1 MGLTSRYIL
10 RMPTSI
16 NGNVRL
22 TYGNHNHN
30 ETFKGKSSGYS
41 RTNPTAKYAAGGA
54 RAVVVGAA
62 LDKGTMGSSDPQGLL
77 MIKNVNTSGSLFVS
91 LDGGNNW
98 DIKIPAGF
106 VNLISVGPDHDAYVK
121 TGVATQTSLGVAS
134 VTIAGLITFDAA
146 VTTAG
151 TYLMTPTASPNHS
164 SSGDVYILKTTADA
178 ATTGT
183 VYNLDGSTKKDLATG
198 AVFSASTV
206 VQLVSVV
213 DYRYTLTEQ

>member
-1 MGLTSRYIL
+1 
-10 RMPTSI
+10 MPTSI

-30 ETFKGKSSGYS
+30 ETFKGNSSGYS
-41 RTNPTAKYAAGGA
+41 RTNTTSQYAAGGA
-54 RAVVVGAA
+54 RALAAGAA
-62 LDKGTMGSSDPQGLL
+62 LDKGTITSNDSEGLL
-77 MIKNVNTSGSLFVS
+77 MIKNANTSGSLFVS

-121 TGVATQTSLGVAS
+121 TGVSSQTSLGVAS
-134 VTIAGLITFDAA
+134 VTTAGVITFDAA

-151 TYLMTPTASPNHS
+151 TYLMTPTAAPNHS
-164 SSGDVYILKTTADA
+164 SSGDLYIVKTTVDG

-183 VYNLDGSTKKDLATG
+183 VYDLDGTTKKDLATG
-198 AVFSASTV
+198 TVFTASTV
-206 VQLVSVV
+206 VTLDSVV

>member
-1 MGLTSRYIL
+1 
-10 RMPTSI
+10 MPTSI

-30 ETFKGKSSGYS
+30 ETFEGNSSGYS
-41 RTNPTAKYAAGGA
+41 RTNTTSQYAAGGA
-54 RAVVVGAA
+54 RAVYAA
-62 LDKGTMGSSDPQGLL
+62 ASVDTGTMGSNDPQGLL

-91 LDGGNNW
+91 LDGGTNW

-106 VNLISVGPDHDAYVK
+106 VNLISVGADSSNILKVK
-121 TGVATQTSLGVAS
+121 TGVASQTSLGVAS
-134 VTIAGLITFDAA
+134 VTTAGVITFDAA

-151 TYLMTPTASPNHS
+151 TYLMTATASPDHS
-164 SSGDVYILKTTADA
+164 SSGDLYIVKTTADG

-183 VYNLDGSTKKDLATG
+183 VYDLDGSTIKDLATG
-198 AVFSASTV
+198 TVFTASTV
-206 VQLVSVV
+206 VTLDSIV

>member
-1 MGLTSRYIL
+1 
-10 RMPTSI
+10 MPTSI

-30 ETFKGKSSGYS
+30 ENFTSKSSGYS
-41 RTNPTAKYAAGGA
+41 RTNTTSQYAAGGA
-54 RAVVVGAA
+54 RAVYAA
-62 LDKGTMGSSDPQGLL
+62 ASVDTGTMGSNDPQGLL

-91 LDGGNNW
+91 LDGGSNW

-106 VNLISVGPDHDAYVK
+106 VNLISLGADSSNIVKVK
-121 TGVATQTSLGVAS
+121 TGVSSQTSLGVAS
-134 VTIAGLITFDAA
+134 VTAAGVITFDAA

-164 SSGDVYILKTTADA
+164 SSGDIYILKTTTDG

-183 VYNLDGSTKKDLATG
+183 VYDLDGETKKDLATG
-198 AVFSASTV
+198 TVFSSSTV
-206 VQLVSVV
+206 VELVSIV

>member
-1 MGLTSRYIL
+1 
-10 RMPTSI
+10 MPTSI

-30 ETFKGKSSGYS
+30 ETFSGDSSGYS
-41 RTNPTAKYAAGGA
+41 RTNTTSQYAAGGA
-54 RAVVVGAA
+54 RAVYADASV
-62 LDKGTMGSSDPQGLL
+62 DTGTMGSNDPQGLL

-121 TGVATQTSLGVAS
+121 TGVATQTSVNVAS
-134 VTIAGLITFDAA
+134 VVADGTINFSPSSA
-146 VTTAG
+146 VATAG
-151 TYLMTPTASPNHS
+151 TYLMTPTASPNNS
-164 SSGDVYILKTTADA
+164 SSGDIYILKTTTDSAV
-178 ATTGT
+178 TGI
-183 VYNLDGSTKKDLATG
+183 VYGLDGTTKKDLATG
-198 AVFSASTV
+198 AVFSSSTV
-206 VQLVSVV
+206 VQLMSIV